1 MYSGAA
7 TFLNRTNT
15 LFILGLALVP
25 CVGGAQTAGI
35 KGLKIYQSNLEKNWK
50 LLNPGTGDT
59 ATCTYNVSYQT
70 YEGKGKAR
78 KLANRLNQLMNN
90 AVTTDTAH
98 KELNLDQRVEQDAEE
113 FRQEWQN
120 LNSDSDCDWTYN
132 YAKQQ
137 SFSICNSNADYV
149 TVSDFAYYYTGG
161 AHGLEVAVYT
171 VLSKKTGDPIEN
183 WTDIFKDS
191 LSVLKVAESEFR
203 KLKAIPQDVS
213 TNRDWFWNGLFYLPN
228 NFAFTD
234 AGLLFYYNSY
244 EIAPYAQGA
253 TELIIPYE
261 KLNPYFKKIP
271 KK

>member
-1 MYSGAA
+1 MK
-7 TFLNRTNT
+7 FIQRTYRIIALGI
-15 LFILGLALVP
+15 LFIPFASFG
-25 CVGGAQTAGI
+25 QTAGI
-35 KGLKIYQSNLEKNWK
+35 KGLRIYQSNLDKSWK
-50 LLNPGTGDT
+50 LINPGTGDT

-98 KELNLDQRVEQDAEE
+98 QELNLDQRVEQDAEE
-113 FRQEWQN
+113 FRREWES
-120 LNSDSDCDWTYN
+120 LNSDSDCNWTYN

-149 TVSDFAYYYTGG
+149 TISDFAYYYTGG

-171 VLSKKTGDPIEN
+171 VMNKKNGEVIEN
-183 WTDIFKDS
+183 WTGLFKDS
-191 LSVLKVAESEFR
+191 MAVLKIAESEFR
-203 KLKAIPQDVS
+203 KIKSIPENTA
-213 TNRDWFWNGLFYLPN
+213 TNKEWFWNGLFYLPD

-234 AGLLFYYNSY
+234 AGLLFHYNSY
-244 EIAPYAQGA
+244 EIAPYALGA

-261 KLNPYFKKIP
+261 KLNPFFKKTP
-271 KK
+271 KR

>member
-1 MYSGAA
+1 MKITNLKYS
-7 TFLNRTNT
+7 
-15 LFILGLALVP
+15 FIALGMFSVP
-25 CVGGAQTAGI
+25 FSAFTQMAGI
-35 KGLKIYQSNLEKNWK
+35 KGLKIYQSNLEKTWK
-50 LLNPGTGDT
+50 LINPGTGDT
-59 ATCTYNVSYQT
+59 AVCLYNVSYQT

-113 FRQEWQN
+113 FRQEWQS
-120 LNSDSDCDWTYN
+120 LNSDSDCNWTYN

-137 SFSICNSNADYV
+137 SFSICNSNDDYI
-149 TVSDFAYYYTGG
+149 TISDFGYYYTGG

-171 VLSKKTGDPIEN
+171 VLNKKNGEPVEN
-183 WTDIFKDS
+183 WTGLFKDT
-191 LSVLKVAESEFR
+191 LSVMQIAESEFR
-203 KLKAIPQDVS
+203 KAKAIPDNVP

-234 AGLLFYYNSY
+234 AGMLFHYNSY

-253 TELIIPYE
+253 TELIIPYD
-261 KLNPYFKKIP
+261 KLNPLFKKIP
-271 KK
+271 KR